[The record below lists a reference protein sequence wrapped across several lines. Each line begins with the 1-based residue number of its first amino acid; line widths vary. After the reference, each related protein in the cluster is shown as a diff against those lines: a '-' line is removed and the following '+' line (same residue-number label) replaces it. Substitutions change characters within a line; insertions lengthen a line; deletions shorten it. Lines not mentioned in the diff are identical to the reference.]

1 MFNIVVFRKQSWSH
15 YLLSSWTINGFTF
28 AYSFQRMTVKLQ
40 LNMSFLNLDILL
52 RVDYYINFIFAGL
65 LCGIRPKYKFWKRNS
80 GYINIQI
87 WIYLYYFKHFYFRE
101 TFKRKRWYVVEE
113 EQQTINVGILNAFFV
128 QYHLTI
134 GQTPYVQRSV
144 IEELL
149 ISKIHDMTTENTNNI
164 CQFSKMFIS

>member
-1 MFNIVVFRKQSWSH
+1 
-15 YLLSSWTINGFTF
+15 
-28 AYSFQRMTVKLQ
+28 
-40 LNMSFLNLDILL
+40 
-52 RVDYYINFIFAGL
+52 
-65 LCGIRPKYKFWKRNS
+65 
-80 GYINIQI
+80 
-87 WIYLYYFKHFYFRE
+87 
-101 TFKRKRWYVVEE
+101 VEE